1 MAHVVS
7 TSNGELRINGA
18 VATYE
23 LRMPLYEVSQLSKP
37 GDTLFDNIQFAGG
50 RLIEKQ
56 CSTSAEWLQCT
67 GKYLFASDVKELG
80 VTCRFASV
88 TVPNHVHM
96 FRAVKVGGESEQRF
110 FDSTLVETNLTFRPP
125 STGEFFLRALV
136 EGFRRGLSGITT
148 ALFLFA
154 IAVVAQDRKQFLLLA
169 GILAAVEL
177 VTASFAP
184 TQLSPKFLEA
194 AAALSTAYIAIEK
207 ILVPKAGQRWLV
219 VAILGVFH
227 GLFFRFFAVE
237 LSGAPSIAG
246 FATGLLFANFAW
258 MLPASL
264 LTLLPA
270 KGQRIVTWILVFAG
284 TFWFGYRI
292 LM

>member
-1 MAHVVS
+1 M
-7 TSNGELRINGA
+7 SNGELRIDGA

-23 LRMPLYEVSQLSKP
+23 LRMPLYEVTQLPTP
-37 GDTLFDNIQFAGG
+37 GDTLFNNIQFAGG

-56 CSTSAEWLQCT
+56 CTTSAEWLQCT
-67 GKYLFASDVKELG
+67 GKYLFSSDVKELG

-96 FRAVKVGGESEQRF
+96 FRAIKATGESEQRF
-110 FDSTLVETNLTFRPP
+110 FDSTLVETSLTFRPP
-125 STGEFFLRALV
+125 SSGEFFLRAMV
-136 EGFRRGLSGITT
+136 EGFRRAIAGLTT

-154 IAVVAQDRKQFLLLA
+154 IAMVARDRKQFLLLA
-169 GILAAVEL
+169 GILALVEL
-177 VTASFAP
+177 ATASFAP

-194 AAALSTAYIAIEK
+194 AAALSTAYIAIER
-207 ILVPKAGQRWLV
+207 ILVPTAGQRWLV

-237 LSGAPSIAG
+237 LSGVPSIAG
-246 FATGLLFANFAW
+246 FAAGLLFANLAW
-258 MLPASL
+258 MLPAGL
-264 LTLLPA
+264 LRLLPST
-270 KGQRIVTWILVFAG
+270 GQRIVTWMLVIAG
-284 TFWFGYRI
+284 TFWFVYRI

>member
-1 MAHVVS
+1 M
-7 TSNGELRINGA
+7 SNGELRINGA

-136 EGFRRGLSGITT
+136 EGFR
-148 ALFLFA
+148 
-154 IAVVAQDRKQFLLLA
+154 
-169 GILAAVEL
+169 
-177 VTASFAP
+177 
-184 TQLSPKFLEA
+184 
-194 AAALSTAYIAIEK
+194 
-207 ILVPKAGQRWLV
+207 
-219 VAILGVFH
+219 
-227 GLFFRFFAVE
+227 
-237 LSGAPSIAG
+237 
-246 FATGLLFANFAW
+246 
-258 MLPASL
+258 
-264 LTLLPA
+264 
-270 KGQRIVTWILVFAG
+270 
-284 TFWFGYRI
+284 
-292 LM
+292 

>member
-1 MAHVVS
+1 MS
-7 TSNGELRINGA
+7 SGELRIDGA

-23 LRMPLYEVSQLSKP
+23 LRMPLYEVTHLPAP
-37 GDTLFDNIQFAGG
+37 GDTLFDSIRFAGG
-50 RLIEKQ
+50 RLVEKQ

-67 GKYLFASDVKELG
+67 GKYLFGSDVKELG

-88 TVPNHVHM
+88 TVPNHVHL
-96 FRAVKVGGESEQRF
+96 FRAVKATGESEQRF

-125 STGEFFLRALV
+125 STGEYFLRAMV
-136 EGFRRGLSGITT
+136 EGFRRAIAGLTT

-154 IAVVAQDRKQFLLLA
+154 IALVAQDRKQFLLLA

-177 VTASFAP
+177 ATASFAP

-194 AAALSTAYIAIEK
+194 AAALSTAYVAIEK
-207 ILVPKAGQRWLV
+207 ILVPAAGQRWLV
-219 VAILGVFH
+219 VAILGIFH

-237 LSGAPSIAG
+237 LSGVSSIAG
-246 FATGLLFANFAW
+246 FAAGLLCANLAW

-264 LTLLPA
+264 LRLLPST
-270 KGQRIVTWILVFAG
+270 GQRVVTWMLVLAG